1 MKNLLT
7 ILFLLLFNFT
17 YSQVESDTI
26 FTEKQV
32 IRIYTY
38 IDSLE
43 KELNV
48 LHKKYELSNLLIDQ
62 YKNSNKELNDLVLI
76 NERYIKIRDD
86 QFKIMEQNVKV
97 YQEYFKNTKKP
108 FFEKPVVWFFL
119 GVGTIYTSSKIISN
133 IK

>member
-1 MKNLLT
+1 MKNSLT
-7 ILFLLLFNFT
+7 ILFLFLINFLNA
-17 YSQVESDTI
+17 QVESDTV
-26 FTEKQV
+26 FTENQV

-48 LHKKYELSNLLIDQ
+48 LHKKYELSNLLIEQ
-62 YKNSNKELNDLVLI
+62 YKNNSKELNDLVLF
-76 NERYIKIRDD
+76 NDRYLKIRDD

-97 YQEYFKNTKKP
+97 YQEYFNNIKKP
-108 FFEKPVVWFFL
+108 FFEKPIVWFFL

>member
-1 MKNLLT
+1 MKNSLT
-7 ILFLLLFNFT
+7 ILFLFLINFL
-17 YSQVESDTI
+17 SAQVESDTV

-48 LHKKYELSNLLIDQ
+48 LHKKYELSNLLIEQ
-62 YKNSNKELNDLVLI
+62 YKNNSKELNDLVLF
-76 NERYIKIRDD
+76 NDRYLKIRDD

-97 YQEYFKNTKKP
+97 YQEYFNNIKKP
-108 FFEKPVVWFFL
+108 FFEKPIVWFFL

>member
-1 MKNLLT
+1 MKNSLT
-7 ILFLLLFNFT
+7 ILFLFLINFL
-17 YSQVESDTI
+17 SAQVESDTV
-26 FTEKQV
+26 FTENQV

-48 LHKKYELSNLLIDQ
+48 LHKKYELSNLLIEQ
-62 YKNSNKELNDLVLI
+62 YKNNSKELNDLVLF
-76 NERYIKIRDD
+76 NDRYLKIRDD

-97 YQEYFKNTKKP
+97 YQEYFNNIKKP
-108 FFEKPVVWFFL
+108 FFEKPIVWFFL
-119 GVGTIYTSSKIISN
+119 GVGTIYTSSKIILN

>member
-17 YSQVESDTI
+17 YAQVESDTI

>member
-1 MKNLLT
+1 MKNSLT
-7 ILFLLLFNFT
+7 ILFLFLINFLNA
-17 YSQVESDTI
+17 QVESDTV

-48 LHKKYELSNLLIDQ
+48 LHKKYELSNLLIEQ
-62 YKNSNKELNDLVLI
+62 YKNNSKELNDLVLF
-76 NERYIKIRDD
+76 NDRYLKIRDD

-97 YQEYFKNTKKP
+97 YQEYFNNIKKP
-108 FFEKPVVWFFL
+108 FFEKPIVWFFL